1 MRWYEVILVTHTY
14 RISLSPPSSMET
26 DVAFIAG
33 IAAGGGAL
41 LLIVVVS
48 VMVLIRRHRRNV
60 QDKHAA
66 VECDDEFEAEINGHK
81 RVENPVFDD
90 RSNTPAPPSPVP
102 SNSGYSPLPSM
113 PPTMST
119 SPTTFSPL
127 KVEPPLVEA
136 EESSASTDDRA
147 ARLKAMREGRQK
159 RRDDEWLLVHQAL
172 ALIDSLPDENT

>member
-1 MRWYEVILVTHTY
+1 
-14 RISLSPPSSMET
+14 MET
-26 DVAFIAG
+26 DIAFIAG

-48 VMVLIRRHRRNV
+48 LMVFIRARHRRNI
-60 QDKHAA
+60 QDKHSIAA
-66 VECDDEFEAEINGHK
+66 SSADDLEAEIHGHK

-90 RSNTPAPPSPVP
+90 RSNTPVPPSPVP

-119 SPTTFSPL
+119 SPSTFTPVSQPI
-127 KVEPPLVEA
+127 VEA
-136 EESSASTDDRA
+136 EEPAPSTEDRA
-147 ARLKAMREGRQK
+147 ARLKAMREGRQR